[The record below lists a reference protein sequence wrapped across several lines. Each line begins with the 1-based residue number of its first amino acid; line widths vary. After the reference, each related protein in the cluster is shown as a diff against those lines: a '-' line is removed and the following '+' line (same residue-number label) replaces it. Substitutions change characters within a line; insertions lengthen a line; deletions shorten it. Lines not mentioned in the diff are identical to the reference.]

1 MTVFRCPTPMKQR
14 YATVEHARAHLMDLK
29 ATSRENKKIA
39 NRLCVYKCSCGQYH
53 VGHDQYKRVRQ

>member
-1 MTVFRCPTPMKQR
+1 MKQR